1 MGMDVYGLNP
11 TIHAEMKEP
20 KRPKNMHN
28 GASRKVVDKFFE
40 EQEAYQDKNAGVYF
54 RNNCWWW
61 RPLAN
66 LIIEKNDW
74 LTSEQQ
80 EHLHNNSGF
89 EFSEYEALEIA
100 KTLRSTLRSGEAKEV
115 QKKNKEERRTASQ
128 WNKGLAKQEATLR
141 KKAEKVTG
149 NKNIAPVDYPADL
162 KKKWDEL
169 SEQRDWKESYPFEI
183 ENVKRFIRFLRECG
197 GFKVC

>member
-11 TIHAEMKEP
+11 TIHAEMKKP
-20 KRPKNMHN
+20 KRPKNIHN
-28 GASRKVVDKFFE
+28 GASRKDIDKYFE

-54 RNNCWWW
+54 RNNVWWW

-74 LTSEQQ
+74 LTEEQQ
-80 EHLHNNSGF
+80 QRLHDNSGF

-100 KTLRSTLRSGEAKEV
+100 KVLRSTLRSGEAKEV
-115 QKKNKEERRTASQ
+115 QKKNKQERRTASE
-128 WNKGLAKQEATLR
+128 WNKGLEKQEATLR
-141 KKAEKVTG
+141 KKAEKISG
-149 NKNIAPVDYPADL
+149 NKNIAPCDYPADL

-169 SEQRDWKESYPFEI
+169 TAQRDCKESYPFEI